1 MTVVNINKDNML
13 RKIDLKSEDSFA
25 LTLVE
30 GSLSATSGGVVFC
43 TCKVCCRTESCRIKS
58 VKYMGG

>member
-1 MTVVNINKDNML
+1 MTVVNVNKDNML

-43 TCKVCCRTESCRIKS
+43 TCKVCC
-58 VKYMGG
+58 